1 MSTRHDI
8 HPFEPSGQR
17 RELVHLVRRI
27 QTLRLEL
34 QELEK
39 REQNTSEL
47 DAKQRRLEQLRW
59 RLAALARRAATDDLG
74 NAA

>member
-8 HPFEPSGQR
+8 HPFEPGQR

-27 QTLRLEL
+27 QTLTLEL

-39 REQNTSEL
+39 REHNTSQL
-47 DAKQRRLEQLRW
+47 DAKQRRLEHLRW
-59 RLAALARRAATDDLG
+59 RQAAVAQRAALDDLG